1 VDIKDGTNE
10 LEIDLRA
17 LGLHPA
23 SWPQT
28 LETLKAKLPKQD
40 WETFSRLHRN
50 FTGYRSESTL
60 SRFYGFVF
68 SRGLQWDI
76 NAYRFGRL
84 KAVLTD
90 LLPELSPGLAILD
103 IGAGSGIIATLIQ
116 RRFAPRAYVAQDP
129 CAEVRDELAA
139 QGFTVLP
146 HPAPAL
152 PPALGGA
159 APSPADAKGAAG
171 FDLLLC
177 VDSLGEVNGDDDGQ
191 MTKPDTLD
199 PAELADMLEQ
209 RYGFAQ
215 KLEPWK
221 PYLAA
226 GGRVLLWEPIPYQ
239 NAMEALAQ
247 RLRTEG
253 WEAALHAPAPGR
265 NYLELRRK

>member
-1 VDIKDGTNE
+1 MDRVDIKDE
-10 LEIDLRA
+10 LESELRD
-17 LGLHPA
+17 LGLVPK

-68 SRGLQWDI
+68 SRGLHLDI
-76 NAYRFGRL
+76 NGYRFGRL
-84 KAVLTD
+84 TAVLAD
-90 LLPELSPGLAILD
+90 LLPRLSPGLAILD

-116 RRFAPRAYVAQDP
+116 RRSSPRAYVVQDP

-146 HPAPAL
+146 HPVPEN
-152 PPALGGA
+152 PPSLGVA
-159 APSPADAKGAAG
+159 APSPDGNQGTTG
-171 FDLLLC
+171 FDVLLC

-191 MTKPDTLD
+191 LAKPDSID
-199 PAELADMLEQ
+199 PAELAGMLEQ
-209 RYGFAQ
+209 RYGFAE
-215 KLEPWK
+215 KLEIWK
-221 PYLAA
+221 PYLAP
-226 GGRVLLWEPIPYQ
+226 GGRVLIWEPIPYR
-239 NAMEALAQ
+239 NAMEALAEL
-247 RLRTEG
+247 LRNAG
-253 WEAALHAPAPGR
+253 WETDLHAPAPGR

>member
-1 VDIKDGTNE
+1 VDIKDE
-10 LEIDLRA
+10 LETELRG
-17 LGLHPA
+17 LGLVPK

-28 LETLKAKLPKQD
+28 LEALKAKLAKQD

-50 FTGYRSESTL
+50 FTGYRSDSTL

-68 SRGLQWDI
+68 SHGLQLDI

-84 KAVLTD
+84 MAVLAD
-90 LLPELSPGLAILD
+90 LLPELTPGSAILD
-103 IGAGSGIIATLIQ
+103 IGAGSGIIASLIK
-116 RRFAPRAYVAQDP
+116 RRLAPREYVVQDP
-129 CAEVRDELAA
+129 CPEVRDELTA

-146 HPAPAL
+146 HPAPAAL
-152 PPALGGA
+152 P
-159 APSPADAKGAAG
+159 SG
-171 FDLLLC
+171 FDVLLC

-191 MTKPDTLD
+191 LAKPSDIE

-221 PYLAA
+221 AYLAP

-247 RLRTEG
+247 LLRNEG
-253 WEAALHAPAPGR
+253 WEAVLHARSPGR
-265 NYLELRRK
+265 NYLELRQK

>member
-1 VDIKDGTNE
+1 MDIKDE
-10 LEIDLRA
+10 LESDLRG
-17 LGLHPA
+17 LGLEPKT
-23 SWPQT
+23 WPQT
-28 LETLKAKLPKQD
+28 LDTLKAKLPKQD

-68 SRGLQWDI
+68 SHGLQLDI

-116 RRFAPRAYVAQDP
+116 RRSAPRSYMVQDP
-129 CAEVRDELAA
+129 CPEVRDELAA

-146 HPAPAL
+146 HPAPASPQGL
-152 PPALGGA
+152 TPGIAPLNA
-159 APSPADAKGAAG
+159 AAAG

-191 MTKPDTLD
+191 LAKPDAIEAADL
-199 PAELADMLEQ
+199 AEMLEQ

-215 KLEPWK
+215 KLESWK
-221 PYLAA
+221 PYLAP
-226 GGRVLLWEPIPYQ
+226 GGRILLWEPIPYQ
-239 NAMEALAQ
+239 NAMDALAQ
-247 RLRTEG
+247 SLRNEG
-253 WEAALHAPAPGR
+253 WVAELHSRAPGR
-265 NYLELRRK
+265 NYLELRLN

>member
-1 VDIKDGTNE
+1 VDIKDE
-10 LEIDLRA
+10 LENDLRG
-17 LGLHPA
+17 LGLVPK

-28 LETLKAKLPKQD
+28 LESLKAKLPKQD

-68 SRGLQWDI
+68 SRGLHLDI

-84 KAVLTD
+84 KAVLAD

-116 RRFAPRAYVAQDP
+116 RRSAPRTYVVQDP

-146 HPAPAL
+146 HPVPAI
-152 PPALGGA
+152 PPALGAA
-159 APSPADAKGAAG
+159 APSPDPEKGAAG

-191 MTKPDTLD
+191 LAKPDAID
-199 PAELADMLEQ
+199 PAELSGMLEQ

-215 KLEPWK
+215 KLETWK
-221 PYLAA
+221 PYLAP

-247 RLRTEG
+247 LLRNEG
-253 WEAALHAPAPGR
+253 WETVLHASAPGR

>member
-1 VDIKDGTNE
+1 MDIKDGIND
-10 LEIDLRA
+10 LERDLRG
-17 LGLHPA
+17 LGLVPK
-23 SWPQT
+23 SWPET
-28 LETLKAKLPKQD
+28 LEALKAKLPKQD

-68 SRGLQWDI
+68 SRGLQLDI

-103 IGAGSGIIATLIQ
+103 IGAGSGIIASLIQ
-116 RRFAPRAYVAQDP
+116 RRFAPRAYVVQDTCP
-129 CAEVRDELAA
+129 EVRDELSA

-146 HPAPAL
+146 HPAPASQ
-152 PPALGGA
+152 GSA
-159 APSPADAKGAAG
+159 AGG

-177 VDSLGEVNGDDDGQ
+177 VDSLGEVNGDDDGRLA
-191 MTKPDTLD
+191 KPDAID
-199 PAELADMLEQ
+199 PEELAEMLEQ

-221 PYLAA
+221 PYLTP
-226 GGRVLLWEPIPYQ
+226 GGRVLLWEPIAYQ
-239 NAMEALAQ
+239 NAMDAVG
-247 RLRTEG
+247 RSLRNEG
-253 WEAALHAPAPGR
+253 WEATLHSRAPGR
-265 NYLELRRK
+265 NYLELRMK